1 MNELEKLKRDL
12 INKDNDTAN
21 QIELITKKYKEG
33 DEFLKKQIND
43 CRKIF
48 NNISK
53 DINSEL
59 EKRIGGENDRLN
71 NFEYKIDDI
80 MKKIE
85 NLEKEK
91 PKIINNEGVFRGG
104 NNGGGVGGGI
114 YRGGD
119 RIYRGGGE
127 GGIYRGVDRI
137 YRGGGGGD
145 RIYRDGDR
153 IYRDGGGIIEVN
165 VNKKNYNNK
174 ALLLLIIIL
183 ICILYI
189 LVGVI
194 FWRININKNDYEKRI
209 DNIEIY
215 IIQNISEIEEK
226 IYKKCSCTNNL

>member
-12 INKDNDTAN
+12 INKDNDIAN
-21 QIELITKKYKEG
+21 QIELVIKNYKEG
-33 DEFLKKQIND
+33 DEFLQKQIND

-48 NNISK
+48 NNNNISK
-53 DINSEL
+53 NINSEF
-59 EKRIGGENDRLN
+59 EKRIGGINERLN
-71 NFEYKIDDI
+71 NVENKIDEI

-91 PKIINNEGVFRGG
+91 PKIINNEGVFGGG
-104 NNGGGVGGGI
+104 NNGGGI
-114 YRGGD
+114 Y
-119 RIYRGGGE
+119 
-127 GGIYRGVDRI
+127 
-137 YRGGGGGD
+137 GGGGG
-145 RIYRDGDR
+145 GGGGVGGGG
-153 IYRDGGGIIEVN
+153 GGGIFRGGDGIYGDGDGDKIEGKKEEKN
-165 VNKKNYNNK
+165 NKKDYNKK

-194 FWRININKNDYEKRI
+194 FWKINTNKNDCEKRI
-209 DNIEIY
+209 DNVEIY

>member
-1 MNELEKLKRDL
+1 MIELEKLKRDL
-12 INKDNDTAN
+12 NNKNNDIVN
-21 QIELITKKYKEG
+21 QIELVTKKYKEG
-33 DEFLKKQIND
+33 DEFLQKQIND
-43 CRKIF
+43 CRTIF

-59 EKRIGGENDRLN
+59 EKRNENINDKLN
-71 NFEYKIDDI
+71 KFENKIDEIMKNFEK
-80 MKKIE
+80 
-85 NLEKEK
+85 LEKEK
-91 PKIINNEGVFRGG
+91 PKIINNEGVLRGG
-104 NNGGGVGGGI
+104 NNEG
-114 YRGGD
+114 
-119 RIYRGGGE
+119 RIYGG
-127 GGIYRGVDRI
+127 
-137 YRGGGGGD
+137 GGGGGD
-145 RIYRDGDR
+145 RIYKGGDR
-153 IYRDGGGIIEVN
+153 IYGGGDRIYTGENRYYGGGIYGDGVMI

-194 FWRININKNDYEKRI
+194 FWMINKNDYEKRI